1 MNQNNNKMSNTKM
14 TPRQKMINMMYL
26 VLTALLAM
34 NVSKE
39 VLNAFKIVNK
49 GIETS
54 NESLQKRNAD
64 YYAAFEA
71 LNQKDETATIIQ
83 LSALS
88 SQTKVATNEALNYI
102 TQIQEEIKQESGM
115 KIENGTEEF
124 KKADDVTTAT
134 RILTSPNNEEIK
146 GELLRQKL
154 LSLRNQYL
162 QIIDEGNLT
171 LKGSDAYKDYQT
183 VYASV
188 LPLKEQSPTIKGLGN
203 EQKTWAEFN
212 FSDVPVI
219 ASDVILEKLKND
231 IINSETQV
239 LEYLLQQSSGDVID
253 FDVLEAKVIA
263 PKSYLASGKNYEAD
277 IFISAA
283 SSSTQMDVF
292 VGKVNSSIFENKQKL
307 FVENEKLPFEGDYKQ
322 IKVENGK
329 AKFEERASG
338 VGNKNYEGIVRV
350 KKPTG
355 GFDLYP
361 FYADYEVAPPSG
373 FSISPTKMN
382 VLYIGVD
389 NPIDITVSGAKSDK
403 DVSASISNGSLI
415 KQGNGKYI
423 AKVTQPGIV
432 KVNVSANVNDKK
444 ESFAPMEFRV
454 LRIPDP
460 QINLCGFKTSNKMNK
475 SKIQACTGL
484 IAQNEDFVF
493 GDSFKIISFNTK
505 KRTGTDIISA
515 DNNGPIFK
523 GKTQNLI
530 NNLQSKDAL
539 IFDNIVVQD
548 PAGNKRTL
556 SGAIYIEIN

>member
-1 MNQNNNKMSNTKM
+1 
-14 TPRQKMINMMYL
+14 MYL
-26 VLTALLAM
+26 VLTAFLAM

-54 NESLQKRNAD
+54 NKSLQKQNAD
-64 YYAAFEA
+64 YYNAFEN
-71 LNQKDETATIIQ
+71 LKDKDSAEDI
-83 LSALS
+83 LKLYALS
-88 SQTKVATNEALNYI
+88 SQTKVKTNEALTYI
-102 TQIQEEIKQESGM
+102 TQIQEEIKIKSGIE
-115 KIENGTEEF
+115 IENGIEEF
-124 KKADDVTTAT
+124 KQADDVNTAT
-134 RILTSPNNEEIK
+134 RILTNNKNNVVK
-146 GELLRQKL
+146 GEQLRLKL
-154 LSLRNQYL
+154 QQLRTDYL
-162 QIIDEGNLT
+162 NIINEGNLT

-183 VYASV
+183 IYASV
-188 LPLKEQSPTIKGLGN
+188 LPLKEQAATMQGMGK
-203 EQKTWAEFN
+203 EQKSWAEFN
-212 FSDVPVI
+212 FADVPVI

-231 IINSETQV
+231 IINSETQI

-263 PKSYLASGKNYEAD
+263 PKSYLASGKTYQAD

-283 SSSTQMDVF
+283 SSKTQMDVF
-292 VGKVNSSIFENKQKL
+292 VGKVNKAAFENKSSL
-307 FVENEKLPFEGDYKQ
+307 FIENENLPFNGDYQQ

-329 AKFEERASG
+329 AKFEELANG
-338 VGNKNYEGIVRV
+338 IGNKNYEGIVRV

-355 GFDLYP
+355 GYDLYP

-389 NPIDITVSGAKSDK
+389 NPIDITVSGAKSDT
-403 DVSASISNGSLI
+403 DVKASISNGTLI

-432 KVNVSANVNDKK
+432 KVNVSANVNDKT
-444 ESFAPMEFRV
+444 ESFAPMEFRA

-460 QINLCGFKTSNKMNK
+460 QISLCGFKTSNKMNK
-475 SKIQACTGL
+475 SKIKACSGL
-484 IAQNEDFVF
+484 VAQNEDFVF

-505 KRTGTDIISA
+505 KRTGTEIMSA
-515 DNNGPIFK
+515 DNKGPVFND
-523 GKTQNLI
+523 KTQNLI
-530 NNLQSKDAL
+530 ENLQAKDAL

-548 PAGNKRTL
+548 PAGNKRSL
-556 SGAIYIEIN
+556 NGAIYIEIN